1 MCSGRTALTSSC
13 HELATAGTRIFG
25 DIFGGRSPLK
35 VRIYDFAVYFDAKQV
50 RFAALGIAIRYV
62 CTLFAVYIDAKQV
75 GRRTHAAHRCSI
87 PYTLYPIPYTS
98 ARIPCSSGPQPQ
110 VASLCVE
117 PGAAE

>member
-1 MCSGRTALTSSC
+1 MTSSC

-50 RFAALGIAIRYV
+50 RFAALGIAIPYT

-75 GRRTHAAHRCSI
+75 GRRTHAARRCSI
-87 PYTLYPIPYTS
+87 PCTS
-98 ARIPCSSGPQPQ
+98 ARIPCSSGPQP
-110 VASLCVE
+110 
-117 PGAAE
+117 